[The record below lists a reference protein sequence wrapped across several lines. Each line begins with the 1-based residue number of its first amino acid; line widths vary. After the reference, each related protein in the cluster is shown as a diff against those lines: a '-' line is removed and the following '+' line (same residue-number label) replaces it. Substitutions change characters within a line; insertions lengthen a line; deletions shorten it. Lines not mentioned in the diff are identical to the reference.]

1 MQLIVA
7 KKLWVILMSI
17 GERIVQLR
25 NDKGVSQG
33 QLAQILGVSRQA
45 ISKWEND
52 QSSPDTLHLIKL
64 ADVLDT
70 EVEYLATG
78 RKPVYEEAPIVVN
91 MVHKVDKVVEKVV
104 EKPILRKIVRVK
116 YVRNP
121 LEYFL
126 LAVISLIIG
135 LILGAIFLYLPS
147 PSPLLDKKRR
157 YTIVHLLF
165 LVGEAGLEPARPQ

>member
-116 YVRNP
+116 FVRNP

-135 LILGAIFLYLPS
+135 LILGAIFL
-147 PSPLLDKKRR
+147 
-157 YTIVHLLF
+157 
-165 LVGEAGLEPARPQ
+165 